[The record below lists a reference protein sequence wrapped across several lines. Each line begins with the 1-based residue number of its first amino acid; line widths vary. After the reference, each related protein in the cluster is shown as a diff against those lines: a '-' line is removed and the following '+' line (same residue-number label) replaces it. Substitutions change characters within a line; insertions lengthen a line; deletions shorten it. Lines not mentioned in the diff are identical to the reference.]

1 MIRRNY
7 LFFAILTATLALSSC
22 SGTHNHCMTNCNT
35 GGNASLSVTL
45 AAIPFVPPPTTSIL
59 SLAVAINSVSL
70 TPTSGGSVVNV
81 PLNATVYSVDLTKL
95 QSDSSFLG
103 QVVGNVPAGTYNKVT
118 VGVTLAV
125 VTSCTATGGTP
136 GCNAGSVAQITA
148 GAAAPA
154 TSSFSLT
161 LADNQHA
168 GLQVLFNL
176 GNAITVNPATQAVT
190 GLNLAAANVLTAVPL
205 PPTASTLSAGQ
216 FDYLE
221 DVTGVVTAASAS
233 SVTVQTSTRGSF
245 TSVVTGSTI
254 GSPNCVITNAI
265 CSPAVGQVASI
276 DATLNSDGTST
287 LLEYDPLS
295 PTSVD
300 IIEGTVTT
308 VPSSS
313 TQFQIVTNDLTLA
326 SSNSL
331 FGNKLTLGEPVNITY
346 AGTNPFAVD
355 TKGLLPITNTPFT
368 GGTSANDILPGQT
381 VALRVTAFTP
391 KAGATPAAATVDF
404 VVLRFTRVAGSVSS
418 SSPPTFGI
426 QSLPPFFGQ
435 TTSNL
440 VQLSTT
446 TTPITYLDGYSAS
459 GNITVGDT
467 VALRGLYFGVGFSPA
482 FTAAK
487 VRKH

>member
-1 MIRRNY
+1 
-7 LFFAILTATLALSSC
+7 
-22 SGTHNHCMTNCNT
+22 
-35 GGNASLSVTL
+35 
-45 AAIPFVPPPTTSIL
+45 
-59 SLAVAINSVSL
+59 
-70 TPTSGGSVVNV
+70 
-81 PLNATVYSVDLTKL
+81 
-95 QSDSSFLG
+95 
-103 QVVGNVPAGTYNKVT
+103 
-118 VGVTLAV
+118 
-125 VTSCTATGGTP
+125 
-136 GCNAGSVAQITA
+136 
-148 GAAAPA
+148 
-154 TSSFSLT
+154 
-161 LADNQHA
+161 
-168 GLQVLFNL
+168 
-176 GNAITVNPATQAVT
+176 
-190 GLNLAAANVLTAVPL
+190 
-205 PPTASTLSAGQ
+205 
-216 FDYLE
+216 
-221 DVTGVVTAASAS
+221 
-233 SVTVQTSTRGSF
+233 
-245 TSVVTGSTI
+245 VVTGSTI

-331 FGNKLTLGEPVNITY
+331 FGSNLTLGEPVNITY

-467 VALRGLYFGVGFSPA
+467 VAVRGLYFGVGFSPA
-482 FTAAK
+482 FTVAK